1 MGFIERV
8 DPEIRPILESP
19 AVPALDFGAG
29 IDKVRTMMDTMRVQ
43 VQATMPDVLDVK
55 HRDVDVPGYTDDDAE
70 VIVRVYEPEGHAG
83 FSAGLYW
90 IHGGGM
96 VMGSYDGDEYMCKSW
111 ASRFAVPVVSVEY
124 RLAPEHPYP
133 APLHDCY
140 AGLRWMFRNA
150 ESLGVDPARITIAGA
165 SAGGGLAAGT
175 ALLARDVGEVALRAQ
190 VLIYPMIDDRA
201 ITPSNNMVDY
211 PKVWN
216 TEANAYGWSSYLGDC
231 FGDDDVP
238 LYAAPAR
245 ATAADLVGLPPTH
258 IDVGELDAFR
268 DEDMEYAQKLMQA
281 GVPCDLLVT
290 PGAFHASESYNPKA
304 AASRR
309 IVGAR
314 LDALGRFLT

>member
-19 AVPALDFGAG
+19 LIPEIDFGVG
-29 IDKVRTMMDTMRVQ
+29 IDKVRTMMDTMRAQ
-43 VQATMPDVLDVK
+43 VQAAMPDVPDVK
-55 HRDVDVPGYTDDDAE
+55 HRDLNVPGFTEGDAE
-70 VIVRVYEPEGHAG
+70 VVVRVYEPEGHAAP
-83 FSAGLYW
+83 SAGLFW

-96 VMGSYDGDEYMCKSW
+96 VLGAYDGDEYMCEQW
-111 ASRFAVPVVSVEY
+111 ASRFNVPIVSVEY
-124 RLAPEHPYP
+124 RLAPEYPYP

-150 ESLGVDPARITIAGA
+150 ELLGVDPERITVAGA

-175 ALLARDVGEVALRAQ
+175 ALLARDLGEVPLRAQ
-190 VLIYPMIDDRA
+190 VLFYPMIDDRA

-211 PKVWN
+211 PKVWS
-216 TEANAYGWSSYLGDC
+216 TDANAYGWSAYLGALA
-231 FGDDDVP
+231 GAADVP

-245 ATAADLVGLPPTH
+245 ASVADLHGLPPAH

-268 DEDMEYAQKLMQA
+268 DESMEYAQKLMQA

-290 PGAFHASESYNPKA
+290 PGAFHASEAYYPVA
-304 AASRR
+304 AASMR
-309 IVGAR
+309 IIAAR
-314 LDALGRFLT
+314 LDALGRFLA